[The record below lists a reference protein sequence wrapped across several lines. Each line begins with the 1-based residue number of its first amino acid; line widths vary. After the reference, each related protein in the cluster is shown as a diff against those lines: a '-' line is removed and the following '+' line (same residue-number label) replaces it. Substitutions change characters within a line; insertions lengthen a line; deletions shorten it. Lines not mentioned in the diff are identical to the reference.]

1 MDLHGP
7 LFRAY
12 AMLRLILVVL
22 AIVINLFRINEVAHP
37 VALIVMCVVMLLVS
51 IGASILY
58 ALPEQRKLWVFLVD
72 MIISI
77 GVVLCSLWVLGPQL
91 TTTGASPSIGVYWAV
106 GAPLA
111 VALWRGWVWG
121 ALAGVLIMIAEF
133 VVAPELTPGSVID
146 KFLILLACVSV
157 GYFTSM
163 LRATTHE
170 REQMYAVAAGMAER
184 QRLARIVHDG
194 VLQVLAMVEREGRVL
209 GPRGMRLARAAHEQ
223 EGQLRALL
231 QDTDIDVTAPDSLD
245 VTHHNLSVILDKHS
259 MPGVTI
265 STPAGTILVE
275 SGRAREIDA
284 AVAEAL
290 TNVSKHA
297 GPQAQAWVLLEREGD
312 EIVIS
317 IRDNGVGGTL
327 TQFGDAVDRGRM
339 GMRHSIH
346 GRLADLGGTA
356 RVRTAPG
363 QGVEWEFR
371 IPVDVT

>member
-1 MDLHGP
+1 MELHGP

-12 AMLRLILVVL
+12 AVLRMILVVL
-22 AIVINLFRINEVAHP
+22 AIVINISRLGDVAHP
-37 VALIVMCVVMLLVS
+37 IVLVVLCTLILLESVGVS
-51 IGASILY
+51 VLY
-58 ALPEQRKLWVFLVD
+58 ALPARRQLWVFVVD
-72 MIISI
+72 MVFSI
-77 GVVLCSLWVLGPQL
+77 GVVLSSFWVLGPEV
-91 TTTGASPSIGVYWAV
+91 TNADVTPSVGVYWAI

-111 VALWRGWVWG
+111 VALWRGWSWG
-121 ALAGVLIMIAEF
+121 GLAGLLVMIAEF
-133 VVAPELTPGSVID
+133 AVSPALTAESVVG
-146 KFLILLACVSV
+146 KFQILVACLSV
-157 GYFTSM
+157 GYFTSI

-265 STPAGTILVE
+265 STPAGTVLVE
-275 SGRAREIDA
+275 SSRAREIDA

-290 TNVSKHA
+290 TNVTKHA
-297 GPQAQAWVLLEREGD
+297 GAQARAWVLLEREGD

-327 TQFGDAVDRGRM
+327 LDFGDAVDRGRM

-346 GRLADLGGTA
+346 GRLADLGGSA

-371 IPVDVT
+371 IPVDVA